1 MDDVAQVLEEDEHEE
16 ARVRVLYLAV
26 DSTGFSSTSAS
37 TYYTRVLEFRK
48 SALGGHRRGVPT
60 RRFLKQT
67 AVVETRKQLI
77 VAVKFRRCPANDS
90 LDFIWTLK
98 KVRPAGLPVKLVVA
112 DKGYDAESNHEY
124 AQDVLGARTAIL
136 VRAASRP
143 KIKMRGRRRKRQ
155 AKDFDFGLLA
165 RGIHFHPDK
174 PFYTCTEHTDE
185 DVDQTL
191 KVAEEVLK
199 KMKS

>member
-1 MDDVAQVLEEDEHEE
+1 
-16 ARVRVLYLAV
+16 
-26 DSTGFSSTSAS
+26 
-37 TYYTRVLEFRK
+37 
-48 SALGGHRRGVPT
+48 
-60 RRFLKQT
+60 
-67 AVVETRKQLI
+67 
-77 VAVKFRRCPANDS
+77 
-90 LDFIWTLK
+90 
-98 KVRPAGLPVKLVVA
+98 VKLVVA
-112 DKGYDAESNHEY
+112 DKGYDAERNHEY
-124 AQDVLGARTAIL
+124 AQDVLGARTAIP